1 MQKNNKIA
9 PQITP
14 SNNLQPLKRGGDS
27 LGSWIEAYFKFEI
40 TTTPLSQ
47 REQARDLQYFLKFL
61 INECGNDNPDNWTPR
76 LSADYK
82 NYLREC
88 INTKGERRWGDRTIN
103 RMTAT
108 LKTFAKWLNKH
119 RHFVL
124 GNPMEKIKTLA
135 TASLLEIDKA
145 LTSQERRRILDAAD
159 LLLETGGLS
168 RDRKRY
174 KTADT
179 ISRPKRKNYRPWRNR
194 AMIYCLTETGMRR
207 AAITKLRVEDVGFDS
222 RTIKALEKGDI
233 IHEYSIS
240 REGLAA
246 IRDYIEKERG
256 EDDTY
261 YNTNTLF
268 LPARGTQNK
277 TGVLNPNAVNE
288 IWDHISQKAGVTNRT
303 PHSARHAMGRHIIA
317 KTGNIAAVQRQLGHK
332 NAAYSIQ
339 YSRVTKEEMD
349 SVINDR

>member
-1 MQKNNKIA
+1 MKNNNKKIS
-9 PQITP
+9 QITL
-14 SNNLQPLKRGGDS
+14 SNNLEKAKDKKDS
-27 LGSWIEAYFKFEI
+27 LESWIQAYFQFEV
-40 TTTPLSQ
+40 TTTQLSK
-47 REQARDLQYFLKFL
+47 REQTRDLNYFLKFMQ
-61 INECGNDNPDNWTPR
+61 NECGNDNPDNWTPR

-119 RHFVL
+119 RPFVL

-145 LTSQERRRILDAAD
+145 ITNQERRRILDAAD
-159 LLLETGGLS
+159 ILIETGGLS
-168 RDRKRY
+168 KDRKRY
-174 KTADT
+174 KTAET
-179 ISRPKRKNYRPWRNR
+179 ATRPKRKNYRPWRNR
-194 AMIYCLTETGMRR
+194 AIIYCLTETGMRR
-207 AAITKLRVEDVGFDS
+207 AAITKLRIEDIDFNS

-233 IHEYSIS
+233 FHEYSIS
-240 REGLAA
+240 REGINA

-256 EDDTY
+256 DDEIY
-261 YNTNTLF
+261 YGKATLF
-268 LPARGTQNK
+268 LPAGGTQNK
-277 TGVLNPNAVNE
+277 TGILNPNAINE
-288 IWDHISQKAGVTNRT
+288 IWDHICEKARVINRT

-349 SVINDR
+349 SVLNDR